1 MTSRLREK
9 IAQVISSYLN
19 ENFKLNV
26 VGKITCFFNEDK
38 IVLVENVTIDSNT
51 ESKLSNLANLYSCS
65 LDELT
70 VQITKDTFFEV

>member
-26 VGKITCFFNEDK
+26 VGKITCFFAEDK
-38 IVLVENVTIDSNT
+38 IVLVENVTINSNT
-51 ESKLSNLANLYSCS
+51 ESKLSNLYSCS
-65 LDELT
+65 LDELV
-70 VQITKDTFFEV
+70 VQITKDTFFEVP